1 MRAVTF
7 RSVRD
12 VVVDQVADPVLA
24 TPFDAIVQVELAAIC
39 GSDLHPYLG
48 REVGLDAGT
57 VLGHEFLG
65 VVVATGSGV
74 AKFRAGDRVV
84 APFSTSCGACW
95 FCAHGLTARCT
106 AGQLFGWVQQGRGLH
121 GGQAERVRVPLA
133 DTTLVAV
140 PRGVP
145 AEEALLAGDVLSTG
159 FFCAQLGEVRPGAVV
174 VVVGAGPVGI
184 CAAIA
189 AGHAGAKSVF
199 SLDLLPER
207 LALAR
212 RYGALAWR
220 ADDPEL
226 RSALLDATQGR
237 GADVVLECVGSAA
250 ATRIAFELARPG
262 ATIAA
267 AGVHCEPQ
275 FAFSPG
281 EAYDKNLTYRAGRCP
296 ARAMMES
303 TLPLV
308 VQQRYQLGALFSHR
322 LPLDEAR
329 RGYEL
334 FERRLDGCTK
344 VLLEVCGG

>member
-12 VVVDQVADPVLA
+12 VVTTSVADPRLE

-48 REVGLDAGT
+48 REVGLDVGT

-65 VVVATGSGV
+65 TVVAVGSGV
-74 AKFRAGDRVV
+74 AKFRVGDRVV
-84 APFSTSCGACW
+84 SPFSTSCGSCW
-95 FCAHGLTARCT
+95 FCARGLTARCT

-133 DTTLVAV
+133 DSTLVAA
-140 PRGVP
+140 PTGVP
-145 AEEALLAGDVLSTG
+145 AEAALLAGDVLSTG
-159 FFCAQLGEVRPGAVV
+159 FFGAQLGGVQPGDVV

-184 CAAIA
+184 CALLA
-189 AGHAGAKSVF
+189 AQHAGAQAVF
-199 SLDLLPER
+199 ALDLLPER

-212 RYGALAWR
+212 RHGAIAG
-220 ADDPEL
+220 AAEDPEL
-226 RSALLDATQGR
+226 RASLREATHGR
-237 GADVVLECVGSAA
+237 GADVVLECVGSAG
-250 ATRIAFELARPG
+250 ATRVAFELVRLG
-262 ATIAA
+262 GTIAA

-281 EAYDKNLTYRAGRCP
+281 EAYDKNLTYRAGRCS
-296 ARAMMES
+296 ARALMDT
-303 TLPLV
+303 TLPLLA
-308 VQQRYQLGALFSHR
+308 QERFQLGALFSHR
-322 LPLDEAR
+322 LALDEAR

-344 VLLEVCGG
+344 VLLVP

>member
-12 VVVDQVADPVLA
+12 VVTAEVAEPVVA
-24 TPFDAIVQVELAAIC
+24 TPFDVVVQVELAAIC

-65 VVVATGSGV
+65 RVVAVGSGV
-74 AKFRAGDRVV
+74 ARFRVGDRVV
-84 APFSTSCGACW
+84 APFSTSCGTCW
-95 FCAHGLTARCT
+95 YCKRGLTARCSD
-106 AGQLFGWVQQGRGLH
+106 GQLFGWVQQGRGLH

-133 DTTLVAV
+133 DATLVAV
-140 PRGVP
+140 PDGVP

-159 FFCAQLGEVRPGAVV
+159 FFCAQLGGVQPGDVV
-174 VVVGAGPVGI
+174 AVVGAGPVGI

-189 AGHAGAKSVF
+189 ARHAGAQAVF

-207 LALAR
+207 LALVR
-212 RYGALAWR
+212 SYGAI
-220 ADDPEL
+220 ADRPDAPEL
-226 RSALLDATQGR
+226 RAALRDATQGR

-250 ATRIAFELARPG
+250 ATRLAFELARLG
-262 ATIAA
+262 GTIAA

-296 ARAMMES
+296 ARALMDTTM
-303 TLPLV
+303 PLV
-308 VQQRYQLGALFSHR
+308 AERRFALGALFSHR
-322 LPLDEAR
+322 LPLAEAR

-344 VLLEVCGG
+344 VLLTP